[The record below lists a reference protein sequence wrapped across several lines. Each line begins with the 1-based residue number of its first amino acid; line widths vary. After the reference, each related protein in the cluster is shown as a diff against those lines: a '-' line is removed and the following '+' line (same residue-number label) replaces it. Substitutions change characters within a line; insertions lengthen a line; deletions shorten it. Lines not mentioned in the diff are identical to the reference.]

1 LVALVA
7 SLTVG
12 SAVYAA
18 PRPVHG
24 TSGSRAARKA
34 ALVAKQA
41 TVQAAK
47 HDREF
52 RGVPDDG
59 SRQLDRELRRRA
71 NRGLGRSR
79 VIIELKPGWETSASD
94 VRAFGGK
101 LGRRLRT
108 YNGQVVEL
116 SDAQLKRLAKHPAV
130 LSIHHDRPIY
140 KHNNRTAVTTGAR
153 TAQLAYGY
161 TGAGIGV
168 AVIDSGVTGWHDDL
182 MGPGVYPYGN
192 QRVAKFVD
200 FVNGQPLP
208 YDDNGHGTHVAGT
221 ILGNGH
227 DSYGFKA
234 GMAPGAH
241 LIALKV
247 LDGNGNGT
255 ISNIIAALD
264 YAVANKNTYNIRV
277 INMSIGASI
286 QESFTTDPLT
296 LAAKRAADAGI
307 VVVTAAG
314 NLGRGSNG
322 QTRYGSVTAPG
333 NAPWVLTVG
342 ASSSMGTVNR
352 TDDEI
357 ARYSSRGPT
366 YIDYTAKPDL
376 VAPGTGTISL
386 VDPMSLFFAV
396 KSQALVAGYLPTAQQ
411 PYLSLSGTSMAAPAV
426 AGSVALMLEAN
437 PALTPNLVKAILQYT
452 AQVHPDYNAL
462 TQGAGFLNTM
472 GAIEMARAFANHEPG
487 APYPNN
493 PHWSHHIFW
502 GNHRLTGGVLLP
514 TANAWDDN
522 IVWGS
527 ALDGNGD
534 NIVWGS
540 AGGDYDNIVWGS
552 ADDDNIVWGSSAD
565 DNIVWGSSGDDN
577 IVWGSNCADPNCD
590 NIVWGSSGGDDNIVW
605 GSDCGGAD
613 CDNIVWGSS
622 GGDDNIV
629 WGSSDYDNIVWGSSN
644 GGDNIVWGSSGD
656 DNIVWGSSDY
666 DNIVWGSSDYDNIVW
681 GSSGDD
687 NIVWGSNGGDN
698 IVWGSTTQQQ
708 APVWPDEADFSMAD
722 PAVWPSLFVAP
733 NSQPPVDSQP
743 ASGSDAPSEV
753 PPSPT
758 QDVPPSSDAPA
769 PGDIAPPPDTTQAP
783 TDSQQTDS
791 DAPTVPDAGGLL

>member
-1 LVALVA
+1 MRRSQVTATLALVA
-7 SLTVG
+7 SLTIG
-12 SAVYAA
+12 GTVYAA
-18 PRPVHG
+18 PG
-24 TSGSRAARKA
+24 ALGGNASKSARKA
-34 ALVAKQA
+34 AAAAKQSGA
-41 TVQAAK
+41 NAAK
-47 HDREF
+47 RDREL

-94 VRAFGGK
+94 IRAFGGT
-101 LGRRLRT
+101 LGKRLRT

-116 SDAQLKRLAKHPAV
+116 SDGQLKRLARHPAV
-130 LSIHHDRPIY
+130 LSIHHDRPIH

-168 AVIDSGVTGWHDDL
+168 AVVDSGVSGWHDDL
-182 MGPGVYPYGN
+182 MGSGIYPYGN
-192 QRVAKFVD
+192 QRVVKFVD
-200 FVNGQPLP
+200 FVNGLPMP
-208 YDDNGHGTHVAGT
+208 YDDNGHGTHIAGT

-227 DSYGFKA
+227 DSFGYKA

-247 LDGNGNGT
+247 LDSNGNGT

-264 YAVANKNTYNIRV
+264 YALTNKDTYNIRV
-277 INMSIGASI
+277 INLSIGARI
-286 QESFTTDPLT
+286 YESFTTDPLT

-307 VVVTAAG
+307 VVVAAAG
-314 NLGRGSNG
+314 NLGRNAQGNT
-322 QTRYGSVTAPG
+322 QYGGITAPG

-342 ASSSMGTVNR
+342 ASSTKGTVNR

-357 ARYSSRGPT
+357 ARFSSRGPT
-366 YIDYTAKPDL
+366 FLDYTAKPDL

-386 VDPMSLFFAV
+386 ADPTSLFFAL
-396 KSQALVAGYLPTAQQ
+396 KSPFLVGGYRPTAHQ
-411 PYLSLSGTSMAAPAV
+411 PYLSLSGTSMAAPVV

-437 PALTPNLVKAILQYT
+437 PTLTPNLVKAILQYT
-452 AQVHPDYNAL
+452 AQVYPDYNGL

-487 APYPNN
+487 TPYPNN
-493 PHWSHHIFW
+493 PHWSHHIIW
-502 GNHRLTGGVLLP
+502 GNQRLSGGVLLP

-527 ALDGNGD
+527 AIDGDGD

-540 AGGDYDNIVWGS
+540 AGDDYDNIVWGS
-552 ADDDNIVWGSSAD
+552 SDD

-577 IVWGSNCADPNCD
+577 IVWGSNCTDPNCD
-590 NIVWGSSGGDDNIVW
+590 NIVWGSSDDDNIVW

-613 CDNIVWGSS
+613 CDNIVWGSA
-622 GGDDNIV
+622 GNDDNIV
-629 WGSSDYDNIVWGSSN
+629 WGSSDYDNIVWGSN
-644 GGDNIVWGSSGD
+644 GDDNIVWGSSGD
-656 DNIVWGSSDY
+656 DNIVWGSSD
-666 DNIVWGSSDYDNIVW
+666 DDNIVW

-687 NIVWGSNGGDN
+687 NIVWGSSGLDN
-698 IVWGSTTQQQ
+698 IVWGSNTQQVQ
-708 APVWPDEADFSMAD
+708 VWPDETDFTMAD
-722 PAVWPSLFVAP
+722 PAVWPTLFLPP
-733 NSQPPVDSQP
+733 NSQPPADSQP
-743 ASGSDAPSEV
+743 TTDPLPASDVRAAARGAAASGR
-753 PPSPT
+753 
-758 QDVPPSSDAPA
+758 
-769 PGDIAPPPDTTQAP
+769 PGDD
-783 TDSQQTDS
+783 
-791 DAPTVPDAGGLL
+791 